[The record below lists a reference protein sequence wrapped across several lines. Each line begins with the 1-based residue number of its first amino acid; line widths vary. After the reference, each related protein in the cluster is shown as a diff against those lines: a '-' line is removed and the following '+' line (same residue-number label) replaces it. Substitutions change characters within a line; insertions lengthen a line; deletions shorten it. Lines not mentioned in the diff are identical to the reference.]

1 MTSPFLPN
9 PVTSQRKL
17 FDEHFVEKE
26 FLARQNPLAFPDSY
40 LYERYRFSAEGMSY
54 LCELLD
60 PHIKNLT
67 RRIHALTVPQILR
80 CVFLLLQVVHSCT
93 VGDAQKLGENTV
105 CRTIRKVVL
114 ALQEYMNSFINSV
127 PRTFIGHVHKRG
139 LL

>member
-1 MTSPFLPN
+1 
-9 PVTSQRKL
+9 
-17 FDEHFVEKE
+17 
-26 FLARQNPLAFPDSY
+26 
-40 LYERYRFSAEGMSY
+40 MSY
-54 LCELLD
+54 LCELLE

-67 RRIHALTVPQILR
+67 RRIHALTVPQMVLR
-80 CVFLLLQVVHSCT
+80 CVFLQVVHSCT

>member
-1 MTSPFLPN
+1 M
-9 PVTSQRKL
+9 

-54 LCELLD
+54 LCELLE

-67 RRIHALTVPQILR
+67 RQIHALTVPQMVLR
-80 CVFLLLQVVHSCT
+80 CVFFASGTYSLI
-93 VGDAQKLGENTV
+93 DAQKLGENTV

-127 PRTFIGHVHKRG
+127 PRTFIDHVHKRG